1 MANENKRDYYEVLGL
16 KKDATDADIKRAFIT
31 QGCKINGEVKNSV
44 LFTGATVRTGA
55 KVIDSVLMPG
65 VDVEE
70 GACITRALIADG
82 VKVGKNAVVGSAGS
96 EHIELVSKNVKGEE

>member
-1 MANENKRDYYEVLGL
+1 IYTEDGYTLPHYVGP
-16 KKDATDADIKRAFIT
+16 DADIKRAFIT

-96 EHIELVSKNVKGEE
+96 EHIELVSKN